1 MSATL
6 LLKHFDRQ
14 KSAIHAVKSCVWRWH
29 EPISPRSMRQ
39 LTLLVMLPLAW
50 FFYLMTINL
59 GGILNLWWQVFEVT
73 DEPSIALADY
83 QLVGQPVVLSS
94 IAYNASGLTF
104 NRDTNSLFAIT
115 NNPTKIIEMT
125 TTGDPLRV
133 IPLLGFDDT
142 EGLTYLGHNRFAL
155 VEEENRGVVLV
166 EIQQDTDYLLRSS
179 GKSLAFSFTTAKNKG
194 FEGIAFDSVEQS
206 LFVVN
211 EKKPRAIYRL
221 DGVVSDHINGVSIA
235 SPWSMEDNSL
245 SNSDLSGLH
254 FLSDLGTLL
263 VLSDESKSL
272 TETSPEGERIS
283 TLSLRQGSAGLT
295 ATIPQP
301 EGVTV
306 DDEGHLYV
314 LSEPNLFYRF
324 APKATPD
331 LASN

>member
-6 LLKHFDRQ
+6 LLKHIDRP
-14 KSAIHAVKSCVWRWH
+14 KSAIYSAKRDFLNWYNLKNL
-29 EPISPRSMRQ
+29 RSKRQ
-39 LTLLVMLPLAW
+39 LTLLLLPVAMCV
-50 FFYLMTINL
+50 YLITINL
-59 GGILNLWWQVFEVT
+59 GGIINLWWQVFEVT
-73 DEPSIALADY
+73 DEPCIALSDY
-83 QLVGQPVVLSS
+83 QLVGQPVALDS
-94 IAYNASGLTF
+94 ISYNASGLTF
-104 NRDTNSLFAIT
+104 NRDTKSLFAIT

-125 TTGDPLRV
+125 TTGDLLRV
-133 IPLLGFDDT
+133 IPLWGFDDT
-142 EGLTYLGHNRFAL
+142 EGLTYLGDNRFAL
-155 VEEENRGVVLV
+155 VEEEHRGVVIL
-166 EIQQDTDYLLRSS
+166 EIHQNTDYLLRSS
-179 GKSLAFSFTTAKNKG
+179 GEGMAFSVTSAKNKG

-221 DGVVSDHINGVSIA
+221 DGVVSDNINGVSIA

-306 DDEGHLYV
+306 DDKGHLYV

-324 APKATPD
+324 APKTAPD
-331 LASN
+331 LASH

>member
-6 LLKHFDRQ
+6 LLKHFDRR
-14 KSAIHAVKSCVWRWH
+14 KSVVYSLKRYFVDWYELRDRDSI
-29 EPISPRSMRQ
+29 RQ
-39 LTLLVMLPLAW
+39 WALLTVPTLALFLYLVTA
-50 FFYLMTINL
+50 NL
-59 GGILNLWWQVFEVT
+59 GGLINLWWQAFEVT
-73 DEPSIALADY
+73 DKPSIALGDY
-83 QLVGQPVVLSS
+83 QLMGQPVALPS
-94 IAYNASGLTF
+94 ISYNASGLTF

-115 NNPTKIIEMT
+115 NNPTKVIEMT
-125 TTGDPLRV
+125 TSGDHLRT
-133 IPLLGFDDT
+133 IPLWGFDDT
-142 EGLTYLGHNRFAL
+142 EGLTYLGDNQFAL

-179 GKSLAFSFTTAKNKG
+179 GKSLAFSVTSAKNKG
-194 FEGIAFDSVEQS
+194 FEGIAFDSIEQS

-211 EKKPRAIYRL
+211 EKNPRAIYRL
-221 DGVVSDHINGVSIA
+221 DGVVSDHVNGVSIA

-254 FLSDLGTLL
+254 YLSDLGTLL

-272 TETSPEGERIS
+272 TETTPEGERIS

-295 ATIPQP
+295 ASIPQP

-306 DDEGHLYV
+306 DDKGHLYV

-324 APKATPD
+324 APKVTSD